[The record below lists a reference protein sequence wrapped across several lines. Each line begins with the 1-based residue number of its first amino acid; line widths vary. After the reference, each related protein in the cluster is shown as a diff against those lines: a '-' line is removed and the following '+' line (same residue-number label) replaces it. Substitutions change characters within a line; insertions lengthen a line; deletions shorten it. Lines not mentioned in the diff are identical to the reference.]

1 MAKNLAKIAHATDSQ
16 LEEKVR
22 AFRVKLWDQRREAEL
37 LLQNVDFT
45 EAIESVYAEYGDV
58 SINMPALATLVLQ
71 RLNARPD
78 NYRLLADKAMTFIRN
93 ADWLMVTKGKGGGVK
108 NKRAGH
114 PVGKFGATCNSRIIY
129 PTTHSRKTKKA
140 KR

>member
-1 MAKNLAKIAHATDSQ
+1 MPKNLAKIAHATDSE
-16 LEEKVR
+16 LETKVK

-45 EAIESVYAEYGDV
+45 AAIEGVYAEHGDV
-58 SINMPALATLVLQ
+58 VISVPALATLVLQ

-78 NYRLLADKAMTFIRN
+78 NYRRLADEARNFIRN
-93 ADWLMVTKGKGGGVK
+93 ADWLMITRGKGGGVR

-114 PVGKFGATCNSRIIY
+114 PVGKFGATCMSRIIH
-129 PTTHSRKTKKA
+129 PTHSRTKKA
-140 KR
+140 AKR